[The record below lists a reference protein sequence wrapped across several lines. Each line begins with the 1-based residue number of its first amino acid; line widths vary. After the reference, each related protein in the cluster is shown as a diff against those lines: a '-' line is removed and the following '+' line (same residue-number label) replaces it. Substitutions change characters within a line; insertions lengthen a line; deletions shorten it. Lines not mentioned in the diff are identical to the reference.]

1 MVGFGAL
8 FAACAI
14 PAFDGGTQLFYDV
27 IYWPLDGASG
37 FTEDVRFTCA
47 LLGAVTMGWALTIR
61 GLVQAAHQLGAPA
74 WRSLVAAMLTWYVID
89 SAISV
94 ASGVPVNAVSN
105 TALIAAL
112 LAPILASGVLGNR
125 TARA

>member
-1 MVGFGAL
+1 
-8 FAACAI
+8 
-14 PAFDGGTQLFYDV
+14 
-27 IYWPLDGASG
+27 
-37 FTEDVRFTCA
+37 
-47 LLGAVTMGWALTIR
+47 
-61 GLVQAAHQLGAPA
+61 
-74 WRSLVAAMLTWYVID
+74 MLTCYVID